1 MADSTPLAQLKII
14 VAAESDIARFAD
26 NESLLN
32 YALSFAAS
40 EIIKR
45 RNPNAPLEDQY
56 IPNQVEGAKWY
67 LSRMGTEGVASISEN
82 GEKTEYSKVPDW
94 LSSVVPRLG
103 VVRRA

>member
-32 YALSFAAS
+32 YALSYAEG
-40 EIIKR
+40 EILKR
-45 RNPNAPLEDQY
+45 RGVDTLEEQY
-56 IPNQVEGAKWY
+56 IQNQVEGAKWY

-82 GEKTEYSKVPDW
+82 GEKTEYSKVPGW
-94 LSSVVPRLG
+94 LASVIPRLG
-103 VVRRA
+103 TVRHA